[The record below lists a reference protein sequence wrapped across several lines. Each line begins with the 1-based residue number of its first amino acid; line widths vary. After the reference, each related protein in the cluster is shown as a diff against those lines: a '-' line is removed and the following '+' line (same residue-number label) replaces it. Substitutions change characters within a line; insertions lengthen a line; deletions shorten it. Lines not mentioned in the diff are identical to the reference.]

1 MIIAT
6 LVFAAEL
13 TLIALSF
20 NLVYRMVGFANFAHT
35 EVVTVGAITGVIAA
49 GSMPLLL
56 AGVLAVLVSGVLAVV
71 INISVFQRFPR
82 TNIGTLMI
90 VSAGVAIA
98 LRGLIQAAFGV
109 NARRYDE
116 PTAAVTILGVHVSVM
131 QLLIIAIA
139 IACVLLFAALLRW
152 TRIGRNVRAI
162 GDDLTLA
169 EVRGVRSSLVLNQVW
184 FISGAMAGLA
194 GVLLGIDTY
203 VTPNMGLTLVIPMFA
218 AAIVGGVGSP
228 FGAILGAALVSLF
241 QTAVVTIDFG
251 HLFGSGSHFLGS
263 EYKAVVAFMLLIAVL
278 WIRPNGFFGEVKARA

>member
-1 MIIAT
+1 MISST

-35 EVVTVGAITGVIAA
+35 EIVTVGAIVGV
-49 GSMPLLL
+49 ML
-56 AGVLAVLVSGVLAVV
+56 AGVMPLVLAGALATLVAGLVAVV
-71 INISVFQRFPR
+71 LNIGVFQRFPR
-82 TNIGTLMI
+82 RSIGTLMI

-98 LRGLIQAAFGV
+98 MRGLFQAIFGV

-116 PTAAVTILGVHVSVM
+116 PTTVVSFLGVHITLM
-131 QLLIIAIA
+131 QLLIILIA
-139 IACVLLFAALLRW
+139 IACVLVFAALLRF

-162 GDDLTLA
+162 ADDIELA
-169 EVRGVRSSLVLNQVW
+169 EVRGVRSSLVVSQVW

-203 VTPNMGLTLVIPMFA
+203 VTPNMGITLVIPMFA

-228 FGAILGAALVSLF
+228 FGAILGATLVSFF

-251 HLFGSGSHFLGS
+251 ALVGAGSHFLGS
-263 EYKAVVAFMLLIAVL
+263 EYKAVVAFLLLIVVL
-278 WIRPNGFFGEVKARA
+278 MIRPNGFFGETKARA